1 MCNVSLRLDPS
12 GSNARRKLRWLIVV
26 ARKSLTKVL
35 TRKETAYA
43 KQNGRRIVV
52 VMLESLRL
60 RFRLRG
66 DLINVDA
73 ESRSLDY
80 CPEMRGKLFSKK
92 FCSRTMFVISTIVT
106 LISTG
111 KETKSLRKNISGKC
125 ATDIIMVTIMPL
137 TYGIELG
144 KTSVI

>member
-1 MCNVSLRLDPS
+1 
-12 GSNARRKLRWLIVV
+12 
-26 ARKSLTKVL
+26 LTKFL

-43 KQNGRRIVV
+43 KQNGLSIVV
-52 VMLESLRL
+52 IMLENLLL

-66 DLINVDA
+66 DLIYVDA
-73 ESRSLDY
+73 ELMSLDY
-80 CPEMRGKLFSKK
+80 CPKMCGKLFLIK
-92 FCSRTMFVISTIVT
+92 FCSRIMFVISMIVT
-106 LISTG
+106 LTSTG

-125 ATDIIMVTIMPL
+125 APDIIMVIIVPL

>member
-1 MCNVSLRLDPS
+1 
-12 GSNARRKLRWLIVV
+12 
-26 ARKSLTKVL
+26 
-35 TRKETAYA
+35 
-43 KQNGRRIVV
+43 
-52 VMLESLRL
+52 MLENLRS

-106 LISTG
+106 LTSTG
-111 KETKSLRKNISGKC
+111 KETKSLRKNISESWC
-125 ATDIIMVTIMPL
+125 AMGIIMVIVGGQL